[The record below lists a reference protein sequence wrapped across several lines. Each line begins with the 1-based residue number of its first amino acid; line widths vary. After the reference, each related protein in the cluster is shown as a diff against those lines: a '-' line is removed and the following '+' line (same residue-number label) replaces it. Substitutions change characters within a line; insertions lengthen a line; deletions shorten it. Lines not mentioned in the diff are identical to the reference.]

1 MKEYAE
7 MNKKFK
13 NAKIAIKKIELDLN
27 DLIKEAK
34 GTPRGEKPSEHYRD
48 VMSEASAL
56 AHNLTNVAQS
66 ILETVPLAEKFIEA
80 LEEKERNGGSH

>member
-48 VMSEASAL
+48 VMKETDAL
-56 AHNLTNVAQS
+56 AQTLTDMAQS
-66 ILETVPLAEKFIEA
+66 MLDAVPLVEKFIEA
-80 LEEKERNGGSH
+80 LEEEEKNGGSY

>member
-34 GTPRGEKPSEHYRD
+34 GTPRGENRLNTIA
-48 VMSEASAL
+48 M
-56 AHNLTNVAQS
+56 
-66 ILETVPLAEKFIEA
+66 
-80 LEEKERNGGSH
+80 